1 VLEGFLTIACA
12 FHGLTNVVLPFT
24 TSTHSPPTVPEDVID
39 MLKVAQPQVLI
50 LPAGLAIE
58 DLKSVKSIK
67 AIIVVDIST
76 APHMDWKDD
85 DAPVPVQT
93 WQELLDS
100 GATHQPVETPAAVA
114 IQSFMKSEKGYKSVE
129 FTQQVRFLG
138 DGD

>member
-1 VLEGFLTIACA
+1 MLEGLLTIACA

-24 TSTHSPPTVPEDVID
+24 TATHSPPTVPDDVIE

-58 DLKSVKSIK
+58 DLNSVNSIK

-85 DAPVPVQT
+85 DGPVPVQT
-93 WQELLDS
+93 WEELLDS

-114 IQSFMKSEKGYKSVE
+114 IQSFMKSGKGYKSVE
-129 FTQQVRFLG
+129 FTQQVRLL
-138 DGD
+138 DNSD